1 MIDLRS
7 DTVTRPTPP
16 MKAAMMAAEVGDD
29 VFGEDPTVTKLQER
43 IAELLGKEAALFVPS
58 GTMSNQLA
66 LRCLTEPGDEV
77 ITDKTYHV
85 YNYESGGG
93 AVLSG
98 VQFAPLDG
106 DRGLPSADQAR
117 AAIRPPAYWEPKT
130 RVLWLENTANK
141 AGGIVFSPEDWSPLV
156 QVARE
161 HGLALHLDG
170 ARLWNAAISLNRS
183 EAELA
188 APFDTV
194 SVCLSKGLGT
204 PIGSVL
210 AGPKALITRAHRLR
224 KMWGG
229 GMRQVGLLA
238 AAGLYALDH
247 HRERLAE
254 DHVHARLLAEGL
266 AELPGVSIDLDSVQS
281 NIVMFSTPVDARVV
295 QSALRAQGVGIV
307 PFGPFTI
314 RATTHLDV
322 SREDIKHALRIFAE
336 VLPTLL

>member
-7 DTVTRPTPP
+7 DTVTRPTSQ

-29 VFGEDPTVTKLQER
+29 VFGEDPTVLRLQER
-43 IAELLGKEAALFVPS
+43 VAELLGKEAALFVPS

-66 LRCLTEPGDEV
+66 LRCLTEHGDDV

-85 YNYESGGG
+85 YNYESGAG

-98 VQFAPLDG
+98 VQFTPIDG
-106 DRGLPSADQAR
+106 KGGLPSADQVR
-117 AAIRPPAYWEPKT
+117 AAIRPPAYWEPRT

-141 AGGIVFSPEDWSPLV
+141 AGGIVFSPADWAPLV
-156 QVARE
+156 DVARAS
-161 HGLALHLDG
+161 GLALHLDG
-170 ARLWNAAISLNRS
+170 ARLWNAAVALNQS

-204 PIGSVL
+204 PVGSVL
-210 AGPKALITRAHRLR
+210 AGSKALITRAHRLR

-254 DHVHARLLAEGL
+254 DHANARFLAEGL
-266 AELPGVSIDLDSVQS
+266 SQLPAVSLNLDSVQS
-281 NIVMFSTPVDARVV
+281 NIVMFSTPMDARLV
-295 QSALRAQGVGIV
+295 QAALWERGVGVV
-307 PFGPFTI
+307 PFGPFTL
-314 RATTHLDV
+314 RATTHLDI
-322 SREDIKHALRIFAE
+322 SQEDIERALRIFAD
-336 VLPTLL
+336 VLPTLQ